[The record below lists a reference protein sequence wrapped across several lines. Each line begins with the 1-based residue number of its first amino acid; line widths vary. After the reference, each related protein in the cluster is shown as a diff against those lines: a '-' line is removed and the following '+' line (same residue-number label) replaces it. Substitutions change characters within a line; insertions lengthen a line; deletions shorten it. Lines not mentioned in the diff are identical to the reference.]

1 MSEPVEKGIEYFNKI
16 NTDGLESTVTAESH
30 MFKVKIHYADV
41 PNNCWQTQEL
51 VVNGRKNMK
60 KVLDVLATQLGQLQ
74 YKLLKEDSGDE

>member
-1 MSEPVEKGIEYFNKI
+1 MSEPVEKGIEYFNKF
-16 NTDGLESTVTAESH
+16 NTDGLVSTVTAKSH
-30 MFKVKIHYADV
+30 ELKVKIHYPDI

>member
-1 MSEPVEKGIEYFNKI
+1 MSEPVEKGIEYFNKF
-16 NTDGLESTVTAESH
+16 NTDGLVSTVTAKSH
-30 MFKVKIHYADV
+30 ELKVKIHYPDI

-74 YKLLKEDSGDE
+74 YKLLKEDSDDE